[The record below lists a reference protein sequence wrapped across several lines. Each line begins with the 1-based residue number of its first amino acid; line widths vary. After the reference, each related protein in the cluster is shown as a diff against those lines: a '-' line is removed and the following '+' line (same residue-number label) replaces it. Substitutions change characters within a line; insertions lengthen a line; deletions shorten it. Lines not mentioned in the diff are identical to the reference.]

1 MELTDA
7 ALRLCTTAAV
17 VLTVAD
23 GPPGTVALHTP
34 ITFPDGDGV
43 PVYLQRS
50 ATGWELTDLGD
61 LAMRGWGDR
70 PPAAALCAR
79 WGLTPRAGAL
89 TAPVSLS
96 DGGAVYRFAA
106 ALAVIEALHTK
117 ED

>member
-50 ATGWELTDLGD
+50 ADGWELTDLGS
-61 LAMRGWGDR
+61 LAMRWWGDR
-70 PPAAALCAR
+70 AAAPALCAR
-79 WGLTPRAGAL
+79 WGLTLRAGAL
-89 TAPVSLS
+89 TAPVDPA
-96 DGGAVYRFAA
+96 DGGAVYQFAA
-106 ALAVIEALHTK
+106 ALLVVDALHTK